1 MKTFQA
7 IIIFIKE
14 IFSAIEK
21 MRNFISYYKSKKK
34 ERLLEEKEQE
44 KSSAKIDYAIS
55 TEDLDKLNDLAGWK
69 D

>member
-1 MKTFQA
+1 
-7 IIIFIKE
+7 
-14 IFSAIEK
+14 